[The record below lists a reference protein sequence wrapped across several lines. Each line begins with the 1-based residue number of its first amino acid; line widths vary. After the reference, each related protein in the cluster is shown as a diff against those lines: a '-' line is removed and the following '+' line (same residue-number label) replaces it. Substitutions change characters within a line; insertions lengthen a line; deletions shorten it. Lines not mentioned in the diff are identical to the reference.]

1 MKKIFFILI
10 AASTLLL
17 TSCDSDEFAA
27 RTPVADITVNTTAL
41 EINQSMIIHFTGVAD
56 QVVIYTGD
64 EGHDYALRS
73 SSNTGFVVNKGLFS
87 YSYSVPGT
95 FHVVCIATTYDSFLA
110 TSMQT
115 DTYEFDVTVSDDVTE
130 IRQIYSSITPNVY
143 YAELID
149 ENQWVLRLPTKQ
161 VYNNREINLNATRQ
175 RLTFD
180 IMSDSS
186 KIFVDDELYSAR
198 TYYDLTASHAIRV
211 EAYSGSVRNYML
223 HTLIYP
229 EFIDVMVGEAKGI
242 LTRNAYYQ
250 DLLTYTFDLPSGIS
264 RNNAPLTFSLPEDAV
279 LMASGKRVSS
289 GESIDLDAADG
300 TYTLLRT
307 FQASGNITATSR
319 IIFKVKE

>member
-1 MKKIFFILI
+1 MKKIFFILT
-10 AASTLLL
+10 AATALLL

-56 QVVIYTGD
+56 QVVVYTGD

-110 TSMQT
+110 TNTQT

-130 IRQIYSSITPNVY
+130 IRQIYSTITPNVY
-143 YAELID
+143 YAELVN
-149 ENQWVLRLPTKQ
+149 ESQWVLRLPTKQ

-175 RLTFD
+175 RLSFD

-186 KIFVDDELYSAR
+186 KIFVDDELYSIR

-229 EFIDVMVGEAKGI
+229 EFTDVMVGEAKGI

-250 DLLTYTFDLPSGIS
+250 DLLTYTFDLPSDIS
-264 RNNAPLTFSLPEDAV
+264 RNNVPLTFSLPEDAV

-307 FQASGNITATSR
+307 SQALGNITATSR
-319 IIFKVKE
+319 IIFKAKE